1 MGRGYWRGDA
11 QARAGWLREMGSIPY
26 RVVRSTFSERSAAPQ
41 LQGGRPTFR
50 PLSRRSRA
58 RRPFVNIETIRNAD
72 LAQRAIC
79 PFDGVTPPSPFAGSG
94 PVKTPL
100 LLPPGSVTAL
110 KTPLL
115 LPPTSGSVTALKTPL
130 LLPPT
135 SGSGATRS
143 GGAINVS
150 APSMF
155 TAAVACGWFGGTF
168 TIPTNSYVRG
178 PVFFHSITCASFV
191 TCVRSIFDLELSDA
205 RDEPK
210 PSQDEAKSK
219 KESNATMSRR
229 FANMST
235 SCEREAFR

>member
-1 MGRGYWRGDA
+1 
-11 QARAGWLREMGSIPY
+11 
-26 RVVRSTFSERSAAPQ
+26 
-41 LQGGRPTFR
+41 
-50 PLSRRSRA
+50 
-58 RRPFVNIETIRNAD
+58 
-72 LAQRAIC
+72 
-79 PFDGVTPPSPFAGSG
+79 VTAL
-94 PVKTPL
+94 KTPL
-100 LLPPGSVTAL
+100 LLPPTCGSVTAL

-135 SGSGATRS
+135 CGSAKALKTPLLLPPTSGSGATPP

-155 TAAVACGWFGGTF
+155 TAAVACAWFGGTF

-205 RDEPK
+205 RDEAK

-235 SCEREAFR
+235 PCEREAFREILMTTATMRQPILKAAREGVQTARGPNRAKRGRGAAQARGG